1 VIMKAAARKY
11 ICGKELAAGLLCLML
26 VLSGVLSPQQCFAD
40 TAQVYLNAKEALA
53 RKDFASGVKN
63 YYRLV
68 SFSEIVLSNSIKA
81 ADLAA
86 AREFFAKAAGAG
98 EKADKAR
105 LFLALIDRITGEI
118 GKAHEQVDLL
128 RQQHPDSLLLAYVK
142 GELHLSQ
149 NEVAEADSYFNWIL
163 SAAGQSSFAVLTR
176 SLLKFYVSAVGI
188 DQDERRTFLLAAA
201 NRNWD
206 LLEIDQA
213 IRFFEIVARDFP
225 HEQEAFRS
233 LVQIYLDMDNMEKA
247 VEVFQLWKSVNTAR
261 LLAPLAQAHF
271 HLAIDEYAEAI
282 VILQEL
288 LASDPENVAL
298 KLALADCQFNLAD
311 YERALPIYQ
320 ELLAIDQENVGV
332 VSRLKSCFEALGK
345 TEETI
350 ALFESLAADGSTNPW
365 FQLELAELYLKAG
378 DYDQSEIYYDLL
390 SSSENPYSDYAAEMS
405 AQIAQFRHEK
415 ALAEYE
421 AAERLVAAQREQ
433 TVSETTAV
441 NSSASAGSTAQPS
454 TERVR
459 EVQVDELK
467 KLMAIYE

>member
-1 VIMKAAARKY
+1 MKAAAKKY
-11 ICGKELAAGLLCLML
+11 IYGKELAAGLLCLML
-26 VLSGVLSPQQCFAD
+26 VLSVVLSPKACFAD
-40 TAQVYLNAKEALA
+40 ATAVYLNAREALA
-53 RKDFASGVKN
+53 RKDFAVGVKN

-81 ADLAA
+81 SDLST
-86 AREFFAKAAGAG
+86 AREFFENAAGNG

-118 GKAHEQVDLL
+118 GRAHESINSL
-128 RQQHPDSLLLAYVK
+128 RQRHPSSLLLAYVK

-163 SAAGQSSFAVLTR
+163 SAGGQSSFAVLTR

-188 DQDERRTFLLAAA
+188 DQEERRKFLLAAA

-206 LLEIDQA
+206 LLEIEQS

-233 LVQIYLDMDNMEKA
+233 LVQIYLDMENLEKA
-247 VEVFQLWKSVNTAR
+247 LEVHQQWQAKNSER

-271 HLAIDEYAEAI
+271 HLALDEYSEAA

-288 LASDPENVAL
+288 LESDAENLAL
-298 KLALADCQFNLAD
+298 KLALADCLFNLAD
-311 YERALPIYQ
+311 YERAMPLYQ
-320 ELLAIDQENVGV
+320 ELLVLNQEDVGI
-332 VSRLKSCFEALGK
+332 VSRLKSCFEALGR

-405 AQIAQFRHEK
+405 AQIAQYRHEK

-421 AAERLVAAQREQ
+421 AAERLAAAQREQ

>member
-1 VIMKAAARKY
+1 MKAAAEKY
-11 ICGKELAAGLLCLML
+11 MHGKEVAAGLLCLML
-26 VLSGVLSPQQCFAD
+26 VLSVVLSPNACFAD
-40 TAQVYLNAKEALA
+40 ATAVYLNAREALA
-53 RKDFASGVKN
+53 RKDFAVGVKN

-81 ADLAA
+81 ADLSA
-86 AREFFAKAAGAG
+86 AREFFENAAGNG

-118 GKAHEQVDLL
+118 GRAHESIDSL
-128 RQQHPDSLLLAYVK
+128 RQRHPSSLLLAYVK

-149 NEVAEADSYFNWIL
+149 NEVAEADSYFNWIF
-163 SAAGQSSFAVLTR
+163 SAGGQSSFAVLTR

-188 DQDERRTFLLAAA
+188 DQEERRRFLLAAA

-225 HEQEAFRS
+225 NEKEAFRS
-233 LVQIYLDMDNMEKA
+233 LLQIYLDMENMVKA
-247 VEVFQLWKSVNTAR
+247 VEVYQRWKATNTAM

-271 HLAIDEYAEAI
+271 HLAIEEYSEAAA
-282 VILQEL
+282 ILKEL
-288 LASDPENVAL
+288 LTSDSENVAL
-298 KLALADCQFNLAD
+298 KLALADCLFNLAD
-311 YERALPIYQ
+311 YEKALPLYQ
-320 ELLAIDQENVGV
+320 KLLAIDQENVGV
-332 VSRLKSCFEALGK
+332 VSRLKSCFEALGR

-405 AQIAQFRHEK
+405 AQIAQYRQER
-415 ALAEYE
+415 ALEEYE
-421 AAERLVAAQREQ
+421 AAERLAAAQREEAVSQ
-433 TVSETTAV
+433 TASV
-441 NSSASAGSTAQPS
+441 NSTASTESMATPS